1 MLRIGIVS
9 QAYRP
14 AVGGVTEHV
23 AATARVLRLRG
34 HDVTVITSRFGSENE
49 SEGGVVRLGRNLLV
63 RYNGA
68 ENNMTVGMRLP
79 AHLDQVLRA
88 GRFDVVHIHCPVSP
102 VLPLLT
108 LRLARCPVVG
118 TFHSAVMSDL
128 PFQLFGRFLLPL
140 YRRIDRPLAVSDTA
154 RECAERHF
162 PGPIEVVPN
171 GVDRSRFRPGLP
183 RLARYDDDLPTIL
196 FVGRFDPRKGIP
208 ELMAACGRLAREGH
222 RFRLVLV
229 GDGALRSQITR
240 LAGGALEGRVHFEGH
255 VGHDHLPRYYASAD
269 IFCSPARG
277 GESFGLVLLEAMAS
291 GVPVVATDLP
301 GHRSVFTPGVEGITV
316 PPRDPGA
323 LAVALARLLAD
334 ASLRASMGAL
344 GVERARA
351 FGWERI
357 VDRLESMYRSL
368 APERDGAAA
377 RFPELVL
384 SERLTEAETAA
395 R

>member
-1 MLRIGIVS
+1 MT

-23 AATARVLRLRG
+23 AATARALRLRG
-34 HDVTVITSRFGSENE
+34 HDVTVVTSRFGAAMDREPY
-49 SEGGVVRLGRNLLV
+49 VVRVGRNLLV

-68 ENNMTVGMRLP
+68 ENNMTVGLGLP
-79 AHLDQVLRA
+79 ARLAEVLRA
-88 GRFDVVHIHCPVSP
+88 GRFDVVHVHCPVSP
-102 VLPLLT
+102 ILPLLT

-128 PFQLFGRFLLPL
+128 PFRLFGRLLLPL

-154 RECAERHF
+154 RECAERYF
-162 PGPIEVVPN
+162 PGPIEILPN

-183 RLARYDDDLPTIL
+183 RLARYDDDIPTIL

-208 ELMAACGRLAREGH
+208 ELMAACERLAREGR

-229 GDGALRSQITR
+229 GDGELRSTIVR
-240 LAGGALEGRVHFEGH
+240 LAGGALRGRVHFEGH

-291 GVPVVATDLP
+291 SVPIVTTDLP
-301 GHRSVFTPGVEGITV
+301 GHRSVITPGVEGIAV
-316 PPRDPGA
+316 PTRDPDALAGA
-323 LAVALARLLAD
+323 LGRLLTD
-334 ASLRASMGAL
+334 ASLRATMGAR

-351 FGWERI
+351 FGWDGI
-357 VDRLESMYRSL
+357 VDRLETIYRSL
-368 APERDGAAA
+368 ASGADGAGA
-377 RFPELVL
+377 RFSTTAPVERL
-384 SERLTEAETAA
+384 SEVSTAA